1 MPPYSLQQTYCVI
14 TAPVKKK
21 LSPFNIGSKKSK
33 AKQNGS
39 GVIDFGF
46 VKHPK
51 KGTTAFKS
59 TKMKED
65 IEFIKKE
72 VIGDMFIKPLFGGKN
87 SKKSRKQR

>member
-1 MPPYSLQQTYCVI
+1 MPPYSQQQTYCVI

-33 AKQNGS
+33 AKQHAS

-51 KGTTAFKS
+51 KGTTSFK
-59 TKMKED
+59 TKKMKED
-65 IEFIKKE
+65 IDFIKKE
-72 VIGDMFIKPLFGGKN
+72 VIGDMFIKPLFGGED
-87 SKKSRKQR
+87 SKKSKRRR